1 MKQSDVATHISQ
13 QFNEELEEIRHSV
26 LSMGGLVEQQL
37 ADAVTALLSL
47 NPEIAEL
54 VIENDTQINE
64 LELKI
69 DEECTKILALR
80 QPTASDLRLVIA
92 VFRIITD
99 LERMGDEAAKV
110 ARMGLDL
117 SLMNASNKT
126 YLEMEN
132 ITSHVIQM
140 VNKALDSFARM
151 DADTALQT
159 ARIDKRVD
167 REYEAITRQLIT
179 LMMEDSR
186 NVRHFIDVIWA
197 ARAIERIGDHARN
210 ICEQVIYIVQ
220 GTDIRHSDI
229 IYRDRSL

>member
-47 NPEIAEL
+47 NPELAEL
-54 VIENDTQINE
+54 VIEKDTRINE

-69 DEECTKILALR
+69 DEECTRILALR
-80 QPTASDLRLVIA
+80 QPTASDLRLVIG

-132 ITSHVIQM
+132 LTSHVIQM
-140 VNKALDSFARM
+140 VNQSLDSFARM
-151 DADTALQT
+151 DTETALQT

-179 LMMEDSR
+179 LMMEDPR

-210 ICEQVIYIVQ
+210 ICEQVIYIVR

-229 IYRDRSL
+229 IYRDRS